1 MNSFFYFIFISF
13 QHVKSQI
20 ISNHFVTT
28 QVYGLEDVGFVA
40 RVLIE
45 QHLDVKL
52 LLFGQKP
59 TIIQVSFFSLFVEI
73 KIFSMSLRNETK
85 MKRIYTFFG

>member
-1 MNSFFYFIFISF
+1 MNNFFFKYIFILYF

-28 QVYGLEDVGFVA
+28 QVYGLEDVGFVV

-52 LLFGQKP
+52 LLFGQKL
-59 TIIQVSFFSLFVEI
+59 TIIQVSFFVVFLSKI
-73 KIFSMSLRNETK
+73 KI
-85 MKRIYTFFG
+85 